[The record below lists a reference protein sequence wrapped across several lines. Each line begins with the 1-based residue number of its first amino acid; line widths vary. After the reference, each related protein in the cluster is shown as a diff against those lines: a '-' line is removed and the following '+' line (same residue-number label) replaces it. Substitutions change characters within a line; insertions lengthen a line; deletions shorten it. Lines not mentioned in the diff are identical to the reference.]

1 MMHGKMLQG
10 SFCFHRQELAAAS
23 FFCEINGKSDGK
35 YVHEENLPYDLSRQ
49 DRKSKMGVLKTAKKC
64 VGY

>member
-23 FFCEINGKSDGK
+23 FFCEIKEKSDGK

-49 DRKSKMGVLKTAKKC
+49 GRKIGVLKTAKKC

>member
-1 MMHGKMLQG
+1 MEKMLQG

-49 DRKSKMGVLKTAKKC
+49 GRKSKMGVLKTAKKC